1 MSGNDTKLCSNCG
14 QYIDASKFFLHERMC
29 SLNIKKCPKCNKP
42 FTVDELEEHIEAAH
56 GEAECE
62 FCKKKFPKIEI
73 ENHKKNCDSKMVPCS
88 YCELQ
93 ILLSELKEHQKSCGA
108 ITEPC
113 EKCGRYIQRKEMERH
128 LLEGCPP
135 PKNDRRSV
143 EVVHNSNNKYSLG
156 NSNQN
161 NYYNYFPINDF
172 LFEDILDENKGKL
185 DIKSNNNIKP
195 NSLARPAST
204 RKVPKGNTK
213 KNTNKIGKNK
223 NNKEYN
229 DVKDIINKKNNTNN
243 DKNKHSHHNNKINE
257 NNINIKVSSN
267 KNSINEDKNKNN
279 INKNNINDK
288 GRILIKPAA
297 KSKMPINSNSNH
309 FNKNST
315 KHSTNTNKGNL
326 KEKIS
331 EKELK
336 KTKDKEKRN
345 EKKKTSNEVKVLPKS
360 NNNKGV
366 ITYEDYIAN
375 YNFEDIDEEQFL
387 QQAIEQSIK
396 DQAKK

>member
-1 MSGNDTKLCSNCG
+1 
-14 QYIDASKFFLHERMC
+14 
-29 SLNIKKCPKCNKP
+29 
-42 FTVDELEEHIEAAH
+42 
-56 GEAECE
+56 
-62 FCKKKFPKIEI
+62 
-73 ENHKKNCDSKMVPCS
+73 MVQCS
-88 YCELQ
+88 YCELD
-93 ILLSELKEHQKSCGA
+93 ILLSEIKEHQRSCGA

-156 NSNQN
+156 NN
-161 NYYNYFPINDF
+161 NNKNDYYNYFPINDF
-172 LFEDILDENKGKL
+172 IFDDISDENKGKI
-185 DIKSNNNIKP
+185 DIKVNNNIKP
-195 NSLARPAST
+195 NSLARPASS

-213 KNTNKIGKNK
+213 KNINKIGKNK

-229 DVKDIINKKNNTNN
+229 DINNMINKKNNANN

-257 NNINIKVSSN
+257 NSINIKVSSN
-267 KNSINEDKNKNN
+267 KKSINEDKNKNN
-279 INKNNINDK
+279 TNDK
-288 GRILIKPAA
+288 GRIILKPAT
-297 KSKMPINSNSNH
+297 KSKMPINSSSNY
-309 FNKNST
+309 FNKPKKTAKNST
-315 KHSTNTNKGNL
+315 KTNRENL
-326 KEKIS
+326 KKSSREKKS
-331 EKELK
+331 EKELR

-345 EKKKTSNEVKVLPKS
+345 EKKKISNEVKDLPKL

-366 ITYEDYIAN
+366 ITDEDYIAN

-396 DQAKK
+396 EQAKK